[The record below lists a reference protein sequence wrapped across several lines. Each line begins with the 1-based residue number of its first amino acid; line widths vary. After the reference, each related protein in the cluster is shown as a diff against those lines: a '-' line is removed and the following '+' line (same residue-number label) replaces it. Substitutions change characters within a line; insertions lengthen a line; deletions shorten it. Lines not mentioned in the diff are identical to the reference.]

1 MNSFYQYGNVLLQDH
16 DHELAEISTTLSKMN
31 QNEKNYLELMD
42 NNNDI
47 ISFNVNSY
55 LTNFKNTSFYP
66 FFNVLLF
73 LKLIQISKQ
82 INQVFFCLLLT
93 IQLIFF

>member
-1 MNSFYQYGNVLLQDH
+1 MKSFYQYGNVLLQDH

-47 ISFNVNSY
+47 IRFNVNS
-55 LTNFKNTSFYP
+55 
-66 FFNVLLF
+66 
-73 LKLIQISKQ
+73 
-82 INQVFFCLLLT
+82 
-93 IQLIFF
+93 

>member
-1 MNSFYQYGNVLLQDH
+1 MKSFYQYGNVLLQDH

-73 LKLIQISKQ
+73 
-82 INQVFFCLLLT
+82 F
-93 IQLIFF
+93 